1 MGFDITNLL
10 NAVSLADAEQ
20 TTDYREITLDFE
32 QIVVTKHNKYSMD
45 GLEELATGILLDGL
59 QEPLI
64 LARVNGEYWL
74 ISGHRRITAIGILV
88 AEGHEEFRKVPCRYR
103 DMTETQFRI
112 ALLCGNTFNRKM
124 TDYDLMI
131 QAAEWKEVL
140 TQARKE
146 RLLTLEEGERVRD
159 YVAAVLGE
167 STTKVAQ
174 LAAINNRAT
183 PEIKEQFEKGNM
195 GITAAYEAS
204 KEDEETQKEIATEA
218 ESGEDLKST
227 EIKAAVEEKKKRK
240 SKEDIAKEQ
249 KVSDTD
255 TTEEEKANSRKL
267 HAVKMIEKYYIYLSQ
282 EETEILERMLEDCK
296 RRKREYALEED

>member
-1 MGFDITNLL
+1 MGFNILDLMNGAT
-10 NAVSLADAEQ
+10 LADADKVAEY
-20 TTDYREITLDFE
+20 TEIKLDFE
-32 QIVVTKHNKYSMD
+32 EIVVTKHNKYSMD
-45 GLEELATGILLDGL
+45 GLEELATGILIDGL

-64 LARVNGEYWL
+64 LGRVNGAYWL
-74 ISGHRRITAIGILV
+74 ISGHRRIAAVGILV
-88 AEGHEEFRKVPCRYR
+88 AEGHEEVRKVPCRYK

-112 ALLCGNTFNRKM
+112 ALLCGNSFNRKM
-124 TDYDLMI
+124 TDFDLMT

-146 RLLTLEEGERVRD
+146 KLLILEEGKRVRD

-167 STTKVAQ
+167 SPAKIGQ
-174 LAAINNRAT
+174 LEAINNNAI

-195 GITAAYEAS
+195 GITSTYEAS
-204 KEDEETQKEIATEA
+204 KLDQEEQEA
-218 ESGEDLKST
+218 VAAAVESGEDVKSE
-227 EIKAAVEEKKKRK
+227 EIKAIAEEKKKRK
-240 SKEDIAKEQ
+240 TREDIAKEQ
-249 KVSDTD
+249 NVSDTN

-296 RRKREYALEED
+296 RRKREYSLEED